1 MPDEMS
7 IILSNELSNVAAQT
21 TLDLQGLIASMRT
34 SGMSDSAIKATL
46 MSDLTSGGRLFGNYR
61 NGVKNT
67 VKSGIG
73 RAGNIAS
80 EGRFF
85 SAGVNEF
92 QWVTASS
99 KPCPDCE
106 RRHGET
112 GTMEYWRTAGKPRSG
127 FSVCQSSCQ
136 CQLLP
141 VGYNG
146 ENLEKPLVR
155 GKKKLPVT
163 QKFANIKQAEDYI
176 VKKLNMRDGTVSFAG
191 MDINIVSDV
200 IKAVEKMNNKT
211 GLKFWGIKTVTKN
224 KSWVASYHAFD
235 NSLSLN
241 LRMMRTKE
249 ILGKKIKLL
258 DVKYLK
264 EMAKSKKQIEESKLM
279 IARLRRG
286 DLTDAQILR
295 INKIKKGLE
304 GLENT
309 YLEQLKY
316 ARSNVATDITST
328 IYHEAGHGI
337 ERARHLSSGQS
348 EWMRRINKAAKNGY
362 NSDWKYKISR
372 YGAETNDVLGSQT
385 AIGSR
390 RKYSEF
396 IAESFAAYMKGERS
410 NIYPELL
417 ELFNEVISSA
427 L

>member
-1 MPDEMS
+1 MS

-155 GKKKLPVT
+155 GEKISP
-163 QKFANIKQAEDYI
+163 IKN
-176 VKKLNMRDGTVSFAG
+176 KLN
-191 MDINIVSDV
+191 NIG
-200 IKAVEKMNNKT
+200 IKSTPNFEKFKNDKSLNVVYSQLSKLKKEGYEYHLT
-211 GLKFWGIKTVTKN
+211 GLNTIPSRQSEWGEAWTNGIG
-224 KSWVASYHAFD
+224 
-235 NSLSLN
+235 LN
-241 LRMMRTKE
+241 P
-249 ILGKKIKLL
+249 
-258 DVKYLK
+258 KYFN
-264 EMAKSKKQIEESKLM
+264 MPM
-279 IARLRRG
+279 
-286 DLTDAQILR
+286 D
-295 INKIKKGLE
+295 KIKKVLQREFDTGFSASPILE
-304 GLENT
+304 SIITHEFAHTMTRTLNAGFKAHLRKGE
-309 YLEQLKY
+309 YLPGNKIRNEFMAVRREY
-316 ARSNVATDITST
+316 RATIRKANKNISKHYDD
-328 IYHEAGHGI
+328 YGN
-337 ERARHLSSGQS
+337 LLDSSEMGKKLA
-348 EWMRRINKAAKNGY
+348 ETAIAEKNKIF
-362 NSDWKYKISR
+362 ISR
-372 YGAETNDVLGSQT
+372 LAEKDLD
-385 AIGSR
+385 
-390 RKYSEF
+390 EF
-396 IAESFAAYMKGERS
+396 IAESFAMYKHDPTASKFATQVGKIIDKYYKD
-410 NIYPELL
+410 
-417 ELFNEVISSA
+417 
-427 L
+427 

>member
-92 QWVTASS
+92 RWVTASS

-136 CQLLP
+136 CQLIP

-146 ENLEKPLVR
+146 ENLDKPLVR
-155 GKKKLPVT
+155 GEKKAFKGTPDARLNKILSKANVSPKKALDDMMVFAKHNTPESVMFELAEEYGIKGADAHHFVNYVRDLPEDLERYLKTTPSRLGGFDHYMEKWTRGVEVEGRDGAAMTFWDFEDVRDYT
-163 QKFANIKQAEDYI
+163 QAELIVSLREHGHNIK
-176 VKKLNMRDGTVSFAG
+176 
-191 MDINIVSDV
+191 
-200 IKAVEKMNNKT
+200 
-211 GLKFWGIKTVTKN
+211 
-224 KSWVASYHAFD
+224 
-235 NSLSLN
+235 SLDDF
-241 LRMMRTKE
+241 R
-249 ILGKKIKLL
+249 
-258 DVKYLK
+258 
-264 EMAKSKKQIEESKLM
+264 KSKHKL
-279 IARLRRG
+279 
-286 DLTDAQILR
+286 
-295 INKIKKGLE
+295 
-304 GLENT
+304 
-309 YLEQLKY
+309 Y
-316 ARSNVATDITST
+316 RSGATQ
-328 IYHEAGHGI
+328 H
-337 ERARHLSSGQS
+337 
-348 EWMRRINKAAKNGY
+348 GY
-362 NSDWKYKISR
+362 NSFFMNKEQAISYQR
-372 YGAETNDVLGSQT
+372 RFGVDSVSEYEVYGYDIIPTRSGAGEVVVRSDAILSETIID
-385 AIGSR
+385 IG
-390 RKYSEF
+390 
-396 IAESFAAYMKGERS
+396 
-410 NIYPELL
+410 L
-417 ELFNEVISSA
+417 
-427 L
+427 

>member
-1 MPDEMS
+1 VPDEMS

-146 ENLEKPLVR
+146 ENLDKPLVR
-155 GKKKLPVT
+155 GRRVQWKPSMPLKSAEEWGKSSQFKDTVLHTTNKSNIGSLQNTGFDLNRSGMGRFFGDGVYTSTNSVT
-163 QKFANIKQAEDYI
+163 NKWYVDKFGANASTLKMKIKVRNTMRVDLSDVRPGLGWHDKFLDKIDDSVSGFKSKYRDNLRKRWKYDNTLFENAPHHTDELWDVLDANIDQH
-176 VKKLNMRDGTVSFAG
+176 LT
-191 MDINIVSDV
+191 
-200 IKAVEKMNNKT
+200 
-211 GLKFWGIKTVTKN
+211 
-224 KSWVASYHAFD
+224 
-235 NSLSLN
+235 
-241 LRMMRTKE
+241 
-249 ILGKKIKLL
+249 
-258 DVKYLK
+258 
-264 EMAKSKKQIEESKLM
+264 KKQILERNKYFDRTGFISNAELQES
-279 IARLRRG
+279 RV
-286 DLTDAQILR
+286 LT
-295 INKIKKGLE
+295 E
-304 GLENT
+304 T
-309 YLEQLKY
+309 LKDFGFDSLHIIDDGV
-316 ARSNVATDITST
+316 R
-328 IYHEAGHGI
+328 
-337 ERARHLSSGQS
+337 
-348 EWMRRINKAAKNGY
+348 
-362 NSDWKYKISR
+362 
-372 YGAETNDVLGSQT
+372 
-385 AIGSR
+385 
-390 RKYSEF
+390 EF
-396 IAESFAAYMKGERS
+396 IGGEQMIVF
-410 NIYPELL
+410 NTKNVVIYD
-417 ELFNEVISSA
+417 
-427 L
+427 